1 MQLGTSLFLIAIG
14 AIARFA
20 IADTI
25 EGVDLGMVGTILMA
39 VGAIGL
45 VLTLLVFGRA
55 PGDVVERE
63 YRDPRL

>member
-1 MQLGTSLFLIAIG
+1 MQLGTSLFLIAVG

-20 IADTI
+20 VSDRIN
-25 EGVDLGMVGTILMA
+25 GVDLGMVGTILMC

-45 VLTLLVFGRA
+45 VLALLVFSRA
-55 PGDVVERE
+55 DAPIDRE